1 MLNDL
6 PRVSFCIPTSN
17 SESTLEKCLKSIKI
31 QRYPDFEIVIIDGY
45 STDHTLN
52 IAKRYTGSIWFCKG
66 PLGEAR
72 QVGVEKS
79 TGEIL
84 ALFDD
89 DIVIPHANW
98 LMKAVQRFSDD
109 RNVSTVWPLVISPPY
124 SSLFA
129 RCYRNFSNEVK
140 MGRMRSG
147 QGCIGGTNA
156 LFSKECIEEVG
167 GFNRKLAWG
176 EDFDIAK
183 KLREKGYGVVFYEDP
198 LFHETMVTIREF
210 LKKQILG
217 ARTFL
222 GTGFELMNLDVNDL
236 LYEHLVIGFDGM
248 FRGLFKQRDKSWLL
262 FPLLLITRLSAY
274 AMISIADN
282 IPRQSVKHWKL

>member
-1 MLNDL
+1 MLNNL
-6 PRVSFCIPTSN
+6 PAISFCIPTLN
-17 SESTLEKCLKSIKI
+17 SENTLEKCLESIKM

-45 STDHTLN
+45 STDHTLD
-52 IAKRYTGSIWFCKG
+52 IAKGYTDGIWFCKG

-72 QVGVEKS
+72 QMGVEKS

-89 DIVIPHANW
+89 DVVIPHSNW

-109 RNVSTVWPLVISPPY
+109 RDVSTVWPLVTTPPY

-140 MGRMRSG
+140 MGRMKSG
-147 QGCIGGTNA
+147 RGHIGGTNA

-167 GFNRKLAWG
+167 GFNRKLPWG

-183 KLREKGYGVVFYEDP
+183 RLRKNGYKVVFHEDP
-198 LFHETMVTIREF
+198 LFHETMMTIREF
-210 LKKQILG
+210 LEKQILG

-236 LYEHLVIGFDGM
+236 FYEHLVIGFSGM
-248 FRGLFKQRDKSWLL
+248 FRGLFKQRDESWLL
-262 FPLLLITRLSAY
+262 FPLLLITRLSTY
-274 AMISIADN
+274 AMISITDN
-282 IPRQSVKHWKL
+282 ILR